1 MELKQF
7 CKDNNIPLEK
17 LGDIGEVSD
26 GFHTFNSLY
35 HQRLILSAA
44 LVNAFP
50 HLAWKS
56 HKHHD
61 GEPPFGGGWFVV
73 GINIPKGQYTYH
85 YEDKDWDIFRCQELE
100 KAPEWDGHTDKDVE
114 RLLSLTPDPE
124 KDTMSSWA
132 AKEIELAIQAEKEA
146 SDGTDDWNYGA
157 ACYKSAFRAFNSLSS
172 DGHSGFS
179 IQMTKS
185 ILNRLIDGRCLTP
198 IEDTPDI
205 WTDISEI
212 FSKGSKTKRYQC
224 KRMSSL
230 FKEVAE
236 DGTVTISDANRV
248 CGVNVNNPD
257 VTFTNGFLTR
267 LIDKI
272 FPITLPYLPSS
283 KKFKVVVDDFLVDP
297 KNGDYDTIGYL
308 YFTTPDGRKVEL
320 NRYFKEV
327 DGQMVQIEKAE
338 FDERK
343 DKRVD
348 KK

>member
-1 MELKQF
+1 MELKEF
-7 CKDNNIPLEK
+7 CKDNHIPLEK

-35 HQRLILSAA
+35 HQRLILFAT
-44 LVNAFP
+44 LVNTYP
-50 HLAWKS
+50 NLAWKS

-61 GEPPFGGGWFVV
+61 GEAPFGGGWFIV
-73 GINIPKGQYTYH
+73 GINTPKGQYSYH
-85 YEDKDWDIFRCQELE
+85 YEDKDWGIFHCQELE
-100 KAPEWDGHTDKDVE
+100 KAPEWDGHTDKDVG
-114 RLLSLTPDPE
+114 RVLSLTPDTE
-124 KDTMSSWA
+124 KNATSKWA
-132 AKEIELAIQAEKEA
+132 AQEVKLAIQAEKEA
-146 SDGTDDWNYGA
+146 AEDADEWKMGA
-157 ACYKSAFRAFNSLSS
+157 MCYESALRAFSSLAG

-198 IEDTPDI
+198 IEDEPDI
-205 WTDISEI
+205 WSDISEI
-212 FSKGSKTKRYQC
+212 FSKGSKAKHYQC
-224 KRMSSL
+224 KRLPSL

-236 DGTVTISDANRV
+236 DGTVTLSDTNRV
-248 CGVNVNNPD
+248 CGANVNNPS

-267 LIDKI
+267 LIDKL
-272 FPITLPYLPSS
+272 FPIAMPYLPSS
-283 KKFKVVVDDFLVDP
+283 KKFKVVVDDFQVDP

-308 YFTTPDGRKVEL
+308 YLITPEGKNVEL

-327 DGQMVQIEKAE
+327 DGQMVQIDKDE

-343 DKRVD
+343 AERVE

>member
-7 CKDNNIPLEK
+7 CKDNNIPPEK

-35 HQRLILSAA
+35 HQRLILFAT

-61 GEPPFGGGWFVV
+61 GEIPFGGGWFIV
-73 GINIPKGQYTYH
+73 GINTPEGQYTYH
-85 YEDKDWDIFRCQELE
+85 YEDKDWDIFRCEELE

-132 AKEIELAIQAEKEA
+132 AKEVELAIQAEKEA
-146 SDGTDDWNYGA
+146 CKGTDDWKMGA
-157 ACYKSAFRAFNSLSS
+157 TCYKSALRAFNTLAS

-185 ILNRLIDGRCLTP
+185 ILNRLVDGRSLTP

-205 WTDISEI
+205 WSDISGI
-212 FSKGSKTKRYQC
+212 FSKGSKTKHYQC
-224 KRMSSL
+224 KRLSSL

-236 DGTVTISDANRV
+236 DGTETLTDSNRV
-248 CGVNVNNPD
+248 CGVNVNSPD

-272 FPITLPYLPSS
+272 FPITMPYLPPS

-297 KNGDYDTIGYL
+297 QNGDYDTVGYL
-308 YFTTPDGRKVEL
+308 YFTTPDGKKIEL

-343 DKRVD
+343 A
-348 KK
+348 KKVEKK

>member
-7 CKDNNIPLEK
+7 CKENNIPLEK

-35 HQRLILSAA
+35 HQRLILFAT

-61 GEPPFGGGWFVV
+61 GEAPFGGGWFIV
-73 GINIPKGQYTYH
+73 GISTPEGQYAYH
-85 YEDKDWDIFRCQELE
+85 YENKDWDIFHCQLVET
-100 KAPEWDGHTDKDVE
+100 APEWDGHTDKDVE
-114 RLLSLTPDPE
+114 RLLSLTTAPE
-124 KDTMSSWA
+124 KGTVTNWA
-132 AKEIELAIQAEKEA
+132 AKEVELAIQSEKEA
-146 SDGTDDWNYGA
+146 TKGTDDWRYGA
-157 ACYKSAFRAFNSLSS
+157 GCYESALRAFQYLARDN
-172 DGHSGFS
+172 DDDIS

-185 ILNRLIDGRCLTP
+185 ILNRLVDGRTLTP

-205 WTDISEI
+205 WSDISEV
-212 FSKGSKTKRYQC
+212 FSKGEKSKQYQC

-230 FKEVAE
+230 FKKITE
-236 DGTVTISDANRV
+236 DGTVSFSDTNRV
-248 CGVNVNNPD
+248 SCVNIENPD
-257 VTFTNGFLTR
+257 VSFINGFATR
-267 LIDKI
+267 LIDSI
-272 FPITLPYLPSS
+272 FPIKMPYLPSR

-297 KNGDYDTIGYL
+297 QNGDYDTIGYL
-308 YFTTPDGRKVEL
+308 HILTPDGKKVEL

-343 DKRVD
+343 ANRVG
-348 KK
+348 K